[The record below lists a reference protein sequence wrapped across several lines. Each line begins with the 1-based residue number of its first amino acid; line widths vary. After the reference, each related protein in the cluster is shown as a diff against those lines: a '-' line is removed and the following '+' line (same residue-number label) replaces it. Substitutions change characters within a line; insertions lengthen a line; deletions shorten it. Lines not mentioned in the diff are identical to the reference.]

1 MSVLQNKRKVFNV
14 VLQLRLLSWS
24 FGGVVSFYLTKWMY
38 CPKCIT
44 KKQANSPT
52 AIHFQS
58 SVVPSMVPHQES
70 DTLQKRKKL
79 EQLSSVQ
86 ILGWH
91 QAYPHP
97 QLQKMM
103 ICMEE
108 IPPVTCKMN
117 QNDISSLEIVFVN
130 FKTNS
135 TVDSFTHWV
144 LHQASST
151 LSNE

>member
-1 MSVLQNKRKVFNV
+1 
-14 VLQLRLLSWS
+14 
-24 FGGVVSFYLTKWMY
+24 
-38 CPKCIT
+38 
-44 KKQANSPT
+44 
-52 AIHFQS
+52 
-58 SVVPSMVPHQES
+58 MVPHQES

-135 TVDSFTHWV
+135 TVDSFTH
-144 LHQASST
+144 
-151 LSNE
+151 